1 MPRVTV
7 RGRSAAAIVIHD
19 GHTIHRQNFLG
30 DFEDTGPHNRAPHH
44 CPTQYPVPK
53 SGGPVTYRRRTM
65 PTELLP
71 SALNRTLCP
80 LLRGEVH
87 FDLSKA
93 NAQAVR
99 GLVVDEEVCHAQVNV
114 LGLVASTFDQ
124 RNPSYKE
131 PWAESARARFN
142 KLCIA
147 RFEKSAQGCMHAL
160 AASASCGPHAEC
172 TSARAFMIDLVD
184 ADHHAAW
191 GRRLDTASD
200 TVPTLE
206 LLKQRHAGMALP
218 SMAAQQIWIQQ
229 KVSPAEERR
238 PNPAEAAFRRALREA
253 QDASYRYTADGTA
266 EMVPPPVP
274 IVPAA
279 SAPPSLPPVPVA
291 DRDDAV
297 ANDRAMPS
305 DERPSVACSVLLE
318 DAIKQSTGTME
329 DFILVQR
336 RGSPTAAKSLR
347 ALYSAIASCTSS
359 SSAPPSTLAKSWY
372 RLGFLLNRHGGLVKA
387 ASLALEHAITLN
399 PDTAGPP
406 NAELMLL
413 KLAELESEHVRN
425 DVKDLK
431 LEIKTR
437 YTEARRLNPSLASH
451 LFTKQYS
458 TSSLLEVLERIDER
472 RAARD
477 GVDARDLARQ
487 MPSDIERCVEAQ
499 SMRDMHRLRGRHG
512 DVERADALDRILHEL
527 VIKGTKVPKAPYA
540 CD

>member
-1 MPRVTV
+1 MP
-7 RGRSAAAIVIHD
+7 I
-19 GHTIHRQNFLG
+19 
-30 DFEDTGPHNRAPHH
+30 
-44 CPTQYPVPK
+44 
-53 SGGPVTYRRRTM
+53 
-65 PTELLP
+65 ELLP
-71 SALNRTLCP
+71 SVLNTTLCP

-124 RNPSYKE
+124 RNPSYKA
-131 PWAESARARFN
+131 PWAESARTRFH
-142 KLCIA
+142 KLCSV
-147 RFEKSAQGCMHAL
+147 RFESSAQGCMHAL

-184 ADHHAAW
+184 ADNHAAW
-191 GRRLDTASD
+191 GRRFDAASD
-200 TVPTLE
+200 TLPTLE
-206 LLKQRHAGMALP
+206 LLKQRHAGMTVP
-218 SMAAQQIWIQQ
+218 SMAAQPVRIPQQ
-229 KVSPAEERR
+229 KLSPAEERR
-238 PNPAEAAFRRALREA
+238 PNPDEDATRRALLGE
-253 QDASYRYTADGTA
+253 DASYRYQVDGTA

-279 SAPPSLPPVPVA
+279 SAPPSLPPVA

-297 ANDRAMPS
+297 ANDQRHGF
-305 DERPSVACSVLLE
+305 ERPLVACSVLLE

-336 RGSPTAAKSLR
+336 RGSPTAATALR
-347 ALYSAIASCTSS
+347 TLYSAIATCTSS

-431 LEIKTR
+431 LEIKTH
-437 YTEARRLNPSLASH
+437 YTEARRLNPSRASH
-451 LFTKQYS
+451 LFTKQYGE
-458 TSSLLEVLERIDER
+458 SSFMEVLERIDER

-487 MPSDIERCVEAQ
+487 MPSDLERCVEAQ
-499 SMRDMHRLRGRHG
+499 SMRDVHRLRGRQG
-512 DVERADALDRILHEL
+512 DVDRADALDRILHEL
-527 VIKGTKVPKAPYA
+527 VAKGTKVPKAPYVR
-540 CD
+540 D